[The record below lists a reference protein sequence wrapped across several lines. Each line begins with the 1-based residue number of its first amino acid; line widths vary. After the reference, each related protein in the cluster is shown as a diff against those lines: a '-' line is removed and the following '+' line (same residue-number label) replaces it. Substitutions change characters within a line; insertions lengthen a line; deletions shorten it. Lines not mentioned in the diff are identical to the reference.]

1 METGQFL
8 LTSEDNF
15 MLKLLSGL
23 LVFALCSVSYGS
35 DWMSYVP
42 QQPIVVQQAPAI
54 QYVPVY
60 YPIIIAPPAPQYF
73 PVTVYQNVV
82 VERRYACF
90 FKRIEVLTVPQT
102 FYVPNRY

>member
-1 METGQFL
+1 VETGQFL

-23 LVFALCSVSYGS
+23 FVFALCSVSYGS

-42 QQPIVVQQAPAI
+42 QQPMAVQQAPAI

-60 YPIIIAPPAPQYF
+60 YPIIIAPAAPQLV
-73 PVTVYQNVV
+73 PVTTYQNFV
-82 VERRYACF
+82 VERRCWTLL
-90 FKRIEVLTVPQT
+90 KRYEVVSVPQT
-102 FYVPNRY
+102 VYVPIRY